1 MPRRRPAFK
10 EKLTLSADGSADS
23 AYGKPTIMTGGPFEG
38 WTTWSQG
45 QDPFETHVGPFYFRV
60 LPDGSS
66 ISAFEP
72 RRHHL
77 NGSGALHG
85 GVLLSFAD
93 FALFSIA
100 HNALREGSTAVT
112 LTLNAEFASAGD
124 LDGLVEAKGE
134 VVRET
139 GSLVFARGIL
149 SQKGRPLL
157 VFSGTLRKLPRL
169 A

>member
-1 MPRRRPAFK
+1 
-10 EKLTLSADGSADS
+10 
-23 AYGKPTIMTGGPFEG
+23 MTAGPFEG

-60 LPDGSS
+60 LADGSA

-77 NGSGALHG
+77 NGSGAIHG

-100 HNALREGSTAVT
+100 HNALGGDITAVT
-112 LTLNAEFASAGD
+112 LTLNSEFASAGD
-124 LDGLVEAKGE
+124 LDGNVEARGE

-149 SQKGRPLL
+149 SQKERPLL
-157 VFSGTLRKLPRL
+157 VFSGTLRKLRKL